1 MIKKTDTINNEHL
14 LLAINSYKDKE
25 FKSILQ
31 FVRFLYD
38 NYYEY
43 LNIHDENGKKI
54 FDENATYTGAKNNDY
69 RYAVDI
75 VRKEVT
81 KNLKDYDCRNSKFLY
96 AYCIM
101 FGCSADYLLGFIDL
115 PTHADTDIHNETGLT
130 KDAINILSKNKNS
143 YFPVAVEAINLLL
156 RNDENIN
163 DNMRLLELIQQYVL
177 LSQDI
182 KSYDE
187 WGVPKMENK
196 NIALRDEYGT
206 AMGLVSVD
214 EMANIFLLS
223 INKLLTKLKDNIS
236 TKRIRKKPT
245 IFGILNDM
253 LYDLIRIEEIRKNID
268 GFNFDIDNLYQMD
281 RRFRENN
288 KRLIYLYGCESVDDI
303 DFNIFKSKYPQYS
316 DDEINFLKSQL
327 NLE

>member
-1 MIKKTDTINNEHL
+1 
-14 LLAINSYKDKE
+14 
-25 FKSILQ
+25 
-31 FVRFLYD
+31 
-38 NYYEY
+38 
-43 LNIHDENGKKI
+43 
-54 FDENATYTGAKNNDY
+54 
-69 RYAVDI
+69 
-75 VRKEVT
+75 
-81 KNLKDYDCRNSKFLY
+81 
-96 AYCIM
+96 M
-101 FGCSADYLLGFIDL
+101 FGCSADYLLEFIDL
-115 PTHADTDIHNETGLT
+115 PTHADTDIHNKTGLT
-130 KDAINILSKNKNS
+130 KDAIDILSKNKNS

-163 DNMRLLELIQQYVL
+163 DNMRLMELIQQYVL

-187 WGVPKMENK
+187 CGVPKMENK

-214 EMANIFLLS
+214 EMANVFLLS
-223 INKLLTKLKDNIS
+223 INRLLTKLKDNIS
-236 TKRIRKKPT
+236 TKRICKKPT
-245 IFGILNDM
+245 IFDILNDM

-288 KRLIYLYGCESVDDI
+288 KRLIYLYGCDTINDI
-303 DFNIFKSKYPQYS
+303 DFKIFKSKYPQYS
-316 DDEINFLKSQL
+316 DDEINFLKNQL

>member
-1 MIKKTDTINNEHL
+1 M
-14 LLAINSYKDKE
+14 
-25 FKSILQ
+25 
-31 FVRFLYD
+31 RFLYD

-101 FGCSADYLLGFIDL
+101 FGCSADYLLEFIDL
-115 PTHADTDIHNETGLT
+115 PTHADTDIHNKTGLT
-130 KDAINILSKNKNS
+130 KDAIDILSKNKNS

-163 DNMRLLELIQQYVL
+163 DNMRLMELIQQYVL

-187 WGVPKMENK
+187 CGVPKMENK

-214 EMANIFLLS
+214 EMANVFLLS
-223 INKLLTKLKDNIS
+223 INRLLTKLKDNIS
-236 TKRIRKKPT
+236 TKRICKKPT
-245 IFGILNDM
+245 IFDILNDM

-288 KRLIYLYGCESVDDI
+288 KRLIYLYGCDTINDI
-303 DFNIFKSKYPQYS
+303 DFKIFKSKYPQYS
-316 DDEINFLKSQL
+316 DDEINFLKNQL

>member
-1 MIKKTDTINNEHL
+1 MKKLDIEKITNNRLWKLMKDNDITDCKPFARLLIDGEFYTFDNFGDKSADSTSNEYKQYYKNVDTLSKTITHC
-14 LLAINSYKDKE
+14 
-25 FKSILQ
+25 
-31 FVRFLYD
+31 LYD
-38 NYYEY
+38 NCY
-43 LNIHDENGKKI
+43 KK
-54 FDENATYTGAKNNDY
+54 D
-69 RYAVDI
+69 
-75 VRKEVT
+75 
-81 KNLKDYDCRNSKFLY
+81 NLLIACCRFFK
-96 AYCIM
+96 
-101 FGCSADYLLGFIDL
+101 CSADYLLGFIDL
-115 PTHADTDIHNETGLT
+115 PTHADTDIHNKTGLT
-130 KDAINILSKNKNS
+130 KDAIDILSKNKNS

-156 RNDENIN
+156 QNNENIN

-187 WGVPKMENK
+187 CGVSKMENK

-206 AMGLVSVD
+206 AMGLVPVD

-223 INKLLTKLKDNIS
+223 INRLLTKLKDNIS
-236 TKRIRKKPT
+236 TKRIHKKPT
-245 IFGILNDM
+245 IFDILDDM
-253 LYDLIRIEEIRKNID
+253 LFDLIRIEEIRKNID

-288 KRLIYLYGCESVDDI
+288 KRLIYLYGCDTINDI
-303 DFNIFKSKYPQYS
+303 DFKIFKSKYPQYS